1 MQDSEAASGIPS
13 IHFASTRFVIV
24 NLDSKSQKMRQV
36 YQIEESPP
44 QSAWK
49 RWKAKLVSPLK
60 VSRQEKLR
68 QAASSEPPLIDT
80 PPEEPLDGDYLQRPD
95 FAWQKSQ
102 FFVRDHMQLAAPISQ
117 QQSILFRLPIE
128 VREVV
133 YKHVF
138 GPSLIH
144 LEAISRRFAHITC
157 GDWQPGDG
165 WDGHVHL
172 GATAR
177 GLEARRHFYL
187 ETSPNDQLLAICLTC
202 KIMWVIFPGLYQP
215 KGYFG
220 GFELDAD

>member
-1 MQDSEAASGIPS
+1 
-13 IHFASTRFVIV
+13 
-24 NLDSKSQKMRQV
+24 
-36 YQIEESPP
+36 
-44 QSAWK
+44 
-49 RWKAKLVSPLK
+49 
-60 VSRQEKLR
+60 
-68 QAASSEPPLIDT
+68 
-80 PPEEPLDGDYLQRPD
+80 
-95 FAWQKSQ
+95 
-102 FFVRDHMQLAAPISQ
+102 MQLAAPISQ

-157 GDWQPGDG
+157 RDRQPGDG

-177 GLEARRHFYL
+177 GLEARRRFYL